1 MTSAA
6 ATAVGRMPTVS
17 QSTKGLDMRTSIIT
31 TIRFEIEHD
40 SEVSDKQD
48 VYNFLAAN
56 TGFHDA
62 FVGATDGEFTIV
74 DADVIDDDI
83 DDMNYDSKEEAA

>member
-1 MTSAA
+1 
-6 ATAVGRMPTVS
+6 
-17 QSTKGLDMRTSIIT
+17 MRTSIVT
-31 TIRFEIEHD
+31 TIRFEIEHEG
-40 SEVSDKQD
+40 EVSDKQD
-48 VYNFLAAN
+48 VYNFLAAH

-83 DDMNYDSKEEAA
+83 EDMNYESNKEAA